1 MRDGRRKRLGLVE
14 GSEGTVGDTYLDRIL
29 TDEEAANTRNVVKA
43 DPNVNFD
50 AGNYNYVTDLY
61 DYFSSGGAEED
72 TTPVVTP
79 PSDGGGGGGDGGG
92 GTSVGNP
99 GTGGTTPG
107 TGGEDN
113 SMYGG
118 DLDQGGQ
125 GDGIT
130 NYDYTP
136 EETTEQQED
145 IADAINDLGDNYD
158 IYDPDDI
165 TGGTNGNDIEVE
177 NISSNPYDIPMD
189 IDDPGASIEN
199 IIAQKPPGTIS
210 GAPVV
215 NPSLEEKGPITVE
228 SNGDMYQGVDAA
240 GNPQYI
246 GNKYDEFGTDGDVY
260 ADAGSMVTAEDV
272 QDEQKF
278 MDKFKGLLPEN
289 FDFKKAVING
299 LISAVTGKPIM
310 MALDILT
317 GAMPENSSQTEYD
330 SYSPEQKAAIDAAYG
345 SGGVMDGYNVV
356 SGFGEGVEATV
367 NKRID
372 DYEKNYTS
380 AEIEGFLT
388 NPNHTYSKLKKLQ
401 TNVGFKTTENID
413 VNETTPG
420 GNTIDDIT
428 GDVTDID
435 GNIIGNIMDEFK
447 TEDEIDEPDEIEDF
461 LNEPEDI
468 YKDPILDMVD
478 TDLEKAEK
486 AKAKADKAKEAEIE
500 ANQQKAKE
508 EADRIQNE
516 KKAAKALADKA
527 KAEADMQQKI
537 KDAEE
542 AQKQK
547 EQNDYND
554 KIEKAIEDAKKDPTS
569 GMGSCFIAG
578 TKVTMADGTLKN
590 IEDVEV
596 GDKVKGHKEENT
608 VIKLDPTLLADR
620 KLYSFN
626 NNEHYFF
633 TSEHPFMTEEGWK
646 SIKPEKTKERD
657 GIELYKQLKGEL
669 KVGDKLVT
677 DNDSIEI
684 TDIKSKEM
692 NNPEMPLYNF
702 NVSNDSSYIADDYVV
717 HNKGCFIKGTLIT
730 MADGTTKPVEQVD
743 LGDEVAVGGK
753 VFAVGRFLNTELY
766 EYKGIKVSGSHMV
779 NEDGTWMRV
788 RDTKHGKSLGDDQN
802 TVYVFGSENRR
813 ILINDILFT
822 DYFEVNE
829 QDMLMNDEK
838 DFFNNSKKYGKV
850 IDEHNVEILNAN

>member
-1 MRDGRRKRLGLVE
+1 MRNGRRKRLGLVE

-29 TDEEAANTRNVVKA
+29 SDQEAALQPNTYNLGEADANVSAEDQRQYSDAYQFLLGGGFPEEA
-43 DPNVNFD
+43 
-50 AGNYNYVTDLY
+50 
-61 DYFSSGGAEED
+61 
-72 TTPVVTP
+72 TPVLDTP
-79 PSDGGGGGGDGGG
+79 VLDTPGGGDGGDNSSIYIPHATPVAPPG
-92 GTSVGNP
+92 GETLVTQEFLGPSYDM
-99 GTGGTTPG
+99 TGGVTN
-107 TGGEDN
+107 DN
-113 SMYGG
+113 
-118 DLDQGGQ
+118 
-125 GDGIT
+125 IT
-130 NYDYTP
+130 
-136 EETTEQQED
+136 
-145 IADAINDLGDNYD
+145 
-158 IYDPDDI
+158 
-165 TGGTNGNDIEVE
+165 VE
-177 NISSNPYDIPMD
+177 NIAQNQTPYDVPMD
-189 IDDPGASIEN
+189 PSNPGASIEN
-199 IIAQKPPGTIS
+199 IIAQQNQTIPDDPS
-210 GAPVV
+210 IDAVPVKTSTDAQG
-215 NPSLEEKGPITVE
+215 NMYSMEEDT
-228 SNGDMYQGVDAA
+228 Y
-240 GNPQYI
+240 GNYI
-246 GNKYDEFGTDGDVY
+246 GNKNDEFGTDGDVY

-299 LISAVTGKPIM
+299 LVSAVTGKPIM
-310 MALDILT
+310 MALDILKGSLSET
-317 GAMPENSSQTEYD
+317 GSQTEYN
-330 SYSPEQKAAIDAAYG
+330 SYSSEQKAAIDEAYG
-345 SGGVMDGYNVV
+345 SGGVMEGYNAV
-356 SGFGEGVEATV
+356 SQFGKGPLETIQ
-367 NKRID
+367 KRID
-372 DYEKNYTS
+372 DRY
-380 AEIEGFLT
+380 
-388 NPNHTYSKLKKLQ
+388 Q
-401 TNVGFKTTENID
+401 NVSDPANDRIIKEL
-413 VNETTPG
+413 ETLRDELG
-420 GNTIDDIT
+420 GNTLDDIT
-428 GDVTDID
+428 GD
-435 GNIIGNIMDEFK
+435 
-447 TEDEIDEPDEIEDF
+447 EPDDIEDF
-461 LNEPEDI
+461 LNEPA
-468 YKDPILDMVD
+468 VD
-478 TDLEKAEK
+478 KAKAEAAMQQTIRDAEKAESDRVEK
-486 AKAKADKAKEAEIE
+486 A
-500 ANQQKAKE
+500 N
-508 EADRIQNE
+508 
-516 KKAAKALADKA
+516 KAAADKA
-527 KAEADMQQKI
+527 KAEADMQQTI
-537 KDAEE
+537 RDAEKAE
-542 AQKQK
+542 S
-547 EQNDYND
+547 DRV
-554 KIEKAIEDAKKDPTS
+554 EKANKAAADKAKAEADMQQTIRDAEKAEKARKDKEDRDKQNEQDTKDNQTKDES
-569 GMGSCFIAG
+569 GNTTGGSCFIAG

-813 ILINDILFT
+813 ILINGILFT

>member
-1 MRDGRRKRLGLVE
+1 
-14 GSEGTVGDTYLDRIL
+14 
-29 TDEEAANTRNVVKA
+29 
-43 DPNVNFD
+43 
-50 AGNYNYVTDLY
+50 
-61 DYFSSGGAEED
+61 
-72 TTPVVTP
+72 
-79 PSDGGGGGGDGGG
+79 
-92 GTSVGNP
+92 
-99 GTGGTTPG
+99 
-107 TGGEDN
+107 
-113 SMYGG
+113 
-118 DLDQGGQ
+118 
-125 GDGIT
+125 
-130 NYDYTP
+130 
-136 EETTEQQED
+136 
-145 IADAINDLGDNYD
+145 
-158 IYDPDDI
+158 
-165 TGGTNGNDIEVE
+165 
-177 NISSNPYDIPMD
+177 
-189 IDDPGASIEN
+189 
-199 IIAQKPPGTIS
+199 
-210 GAPVV
+210 
-215 NPSLEEKGPITVE
+215 
-228 SNGDMYQGVDAA
+228 
-240 GNPQYI
+240 
-246 GNKYDEFGTDGDVY
+246 
-260 ADAGSMVTAEDV
+260 
-272 QDEQKF
+272 

-299 LISAVTGKPIM
+299 LVSAVTGKPIM
-310 MALDILT
+310 MALDILKGSLSET
-317 GAMPENSSQTEYD
+317 GSQTEYN
-330 SYSPEQKAAIDAAYG
+330 SYSSEQKAAIDEAYG
-345 SGGVMDGYNVV
+345 SGGVMEGYNAV
-356 SGFGEGVEATV
+356 SQFGKGPLETIQ
-367 NKRID
+367 KRID
-372 DYEKNYTS
+372 DRY
-380 AEIEGFLT
+380 
-388 NPNHTYSKLKKLQ
+388 Q
-401 TNVGFKTTENID
+401 NVSDPANDRIIKEL
-413 VNETTPG
+413 ETLRDELG
-420 GNTIDDIT
+420 GNTLDDIT
-428 GDVTDID
+428 GD
-435 GNIIGNIMDEFK
+435 
-447 TEDEIDEPDEIEDF
+447 EPDDIEDF
-461 LNEPEDI
+461 LNEPA
-468 YKDPILDMVD
+468 VD
-478 TDLEKAEK
+478 KAKAEAAMQQTIRDAEKAESDRVEK
-486 AKAKADKAKEAEIE
+486 A
-500 ANQQKAKE
+500 N
-508 EADRIQNE
+508 
-516 KKAAKALADKA
+516 KAAADKA
-527 KAEADMQQKI
+527 KAEADMQQTI
-537 KDAEE
+537 RDAEK
-542 AQKQK
+542 A
-547 EQNDYND
+547 
-554 KIEKAIEDAKKDPTS
+554 EKARKDKEDRDKQNEQDTKDNQTKDES
-569 GMGSCFIAG
+569 GNTTGGSCFIAG

-813 ILINDILFT
+813 ILINGILFT

>member
-29 TDEEAANTRNVVKA
+29 TDTEAANTRNVVKA

-299 LISAVTGKPIM
+299 LVSAVTGKPIM
-310 MALDILT
+310 MALDILK
-317 GAMPENSSQTEYD
+317 GSLSENGSQTEYN
-330 SYSPEQKAAIDAAYG
+330 SYSPEQKAAIDEAYG
-345 SGGVMDGYNVV
+345 SGGVMEGYNAV
-356 SGFGEGVEATV
+356 SQFGKGPLETIQ
-367 NKRID
+367 KRID
-372 DYEKNYTS
+372 DRY
-380 AEIEGFLT
+380 
-388 NPNHTYSKLKKLQ
+388 Q
-401 TNVGFKTTENID
+401 NVSDPANDRIIKEL
-413 VNETTPG
+413 ETLRDELG
-420 GNTIDDIT
+420 GNTLDDIT
-428 GDVTDID
+428 GD
-435 GNIIGNIMDEFK
+435 
-447 TEDEIDEPDEIEDF
+447 EPDDIEDF
-461 LNEPEDI
+461 LNEPA
-468 YKDPILDMVD
+468 VD
-478 TDLEKAEK
+478 KAKAEAAMQQTIRDAEKAESDRVEK
-486 AKAKADKAKEAEIE
+486 A
-500 ANQQKAKE
+500 N
-508 EADRIQNE
+508 
-516 KKAAKALADKA
+516 KAAADKA
-527 KAEADMQQKI
+527 KAEADMQQTI
-537 KDAEE
+537 RDAEK
-542 AQKQK
+542 A
-547 EQNDYND
+547 
-554 KIEKAIEDAKKDPTS
+554 EKARKDKEDRDKQNEQDTKDNQTKDES
-569 GMGSCFIAG
+569 GNTTGGSCFIAG

-813 ILINDILFT
+813 ILINGILFT